1 MILRKPYAFL
11 IKQFR
16 IIHLLLSFVV
26 AYLIYNTTDILKIY
40 NSYISSKQLGDI
52 SVLSR
57 PLMFLALFVFIVS
70 ILIVAIVLK
79 IKKKP
84 IMLYVINTVITIT
97 VIGVYAYAYST
108 LKTLQ
113 IGAVD
118 IRIVR
123 AIRDI
128 LIILVFLQG
137 IQFITLFV
145 RATGFDIKKFDF
157 GADLI
162 GLQITDEDREEVE
175 VSLEVD
181 SDVSKRKIVGFL
193 RNFKYTYIENKLL
206 FNILFSGI
214 FLAIL
219 VFIGYKII
227 FKSKIYEIGEK
238 FTIDNVVI
246 SVNNSYMTDK
256 NYNGEVITSEYEYV
270 ILDLSVK
277 SILDNQRLNLGNVYL
292 SINGKKYFAITT
304 NTNNFI
310 DLGKVY
316 SNQVLSKEDFD
327 KYLIVFKVLKSDVET
342 QIKLVVNS
350 SINSGKYEQV
360 NIGKLVNDS
369 VGDTKI
375 YGFDD
380 ELIFDTEYLKGYLN
394 ISGIELS
401 HEFHENYSYCYKEN
415 CDIYDYYVVASSL
428 KNYNTTLIKLDAS
441 FESENTDFTQF
452 IKNYGIIRYGN
463 DESQKYSQIEMVES
477 KMDNYYLEV
486 NSDINNASNIYLD
499 LNLRNNKYTIK
510 LK

>member
-1 MILRKPYAFL
+1 M
-11 IKQFR
+11 
-16 IIHLLLSFVV
+16 FV
-26 AYLIYNTTDILKIY
+26 
-40 NSYISSKQLGDI
+40 
-52 SVLSR
+52 
-57 PLMFLALFVFIVS
+57 
-70 ILIVAIVLK
+70 
-79 IKKKP
+79 
-84 IMLYVINTVITIT
+84 
-97 VIGVYAYAYST
+97 
-108 LKTLQ
+108 
-113 IGAVD
+113 
-118 IRIVR
+118 
-123 AIRDI
+123 
-128 LIILVFLQG
+128 
-137 IQFITLFV
+137 
-145 RATGFDIKKFDF
+145 
-157 GADLI
+157 
-162 GLQITDEDREEVE
+162 
-175 VSLEVD
+175 
-181 SDVSKRKIVGFL
+181 
-193 RNFKYTYIENKLL
+193 
-206 FNILFSGI
+206 
-214 FLAIL
+214 
-219 VFIGYKII
+219 GYKII

-277 SILDNQRLNLGNVYL
+277 SILDNQRLNLGNMYL

-380 ELIFDTEYLKGYLN
+380 ELTFDTEYLKGYLN

-477 KMDNYYLEV
+477 KTDNYYLEV